1 MPSFHL
7 DHSFTCHNLGFQCY
21 LFGDEAKKRSSRQS
35 LHSTALPLNTPGLP
49 TLALFPSSSIFFSGT
64 ITLSSP
70 SRFSLVNFAF
80 HHSHFFGSLR
90 HCWCEWRSTA
100 RKKTMAAYE
109 GEEKMLGVCTMN
121 RENDER
127 KRIKFEYMIL
137 GGAGRKI
144 GVQEEEDRSNPFS

>member
-1 MPSFHL
+1 
-7 DHSFTCHNLGFQCY
+7 
-21 LFGDEAKKRSSRQS
+21 
-35 LHSTALPLNTPGLP
+35 
-49 TLALFPSSSIFFSGT
+49 
-64 ITLSSP
+64 
-70 SRFSLVNFAF
+70 
-80 HHSHFFGSLR
+80 
-90 HCWCEWRSTA
+90 
-100 RKKTMAAYE
+100 MAAYE